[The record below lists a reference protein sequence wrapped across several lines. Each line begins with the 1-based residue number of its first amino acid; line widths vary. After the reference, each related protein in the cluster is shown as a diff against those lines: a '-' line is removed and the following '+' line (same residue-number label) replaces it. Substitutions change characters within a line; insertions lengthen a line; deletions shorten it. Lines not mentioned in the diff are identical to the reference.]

1 MPLVK
6 SNGAILPHYG
16 LILPM
21 LPKCCFGASL
31 VLDMLESHHTRM
43 ELGVDLSLNLN
54 VLAIFAVFVFVAA
67 LLLGAF

>member
-1 MPLVK
+1 
-6 SNGAILPHYG
+6 
-16 LILPM
+16 M